1 MKVNDYKSND
11 KSEKHNY
18 MVISIE
24 VIDSFKSYQ
33 VKFGGGPPE
42 LRSS

>member
-33 VKFGGGPPE
+33 VKFGGRPPE